1 LCAIEWGKPKGSQF
15 QVAQPKP
22 LCFPTPM
29 QEPIRTSLSRRV
41 LLGTLAFSSFAL
53 ATGVTS
59 QSALA
64 TPKAKCV
71 RVGQKI
77 VSGGFAYRCV
87 RQNGRLVWKKGK
99 AVTVAISPSAS
110 PSASATATPAP
121 LPSSSP
127 SSSPSPSVS
136 PTTTA
141 SPTPTPS
148 PSQTTRRAGYFVAKS
163 SDVILG
169 ESKLFF
175 ATDLAGRTVRHSL
188 YRSATGVSAL
198 DVICTHNG
206 CLVTPEKAELVCK
219 CHYSYFDAATG
230 ARKSGPADAPLRAF
244 QVSEVDGEIYIL
256 P

>member
-1 LCAIEWGKPKGSQF
+1 MARREG
-15 QVAQPKP
+15 
-22 LCFPTPM
+22 LCFPSLM
-29 QEPIRTSLSRRV
+29 QETTRTSLSRRV
-41 LLGTLAFSSFAL
+41 LLGTLAFSSFAM

-99 AVTVAISPSAS
+99 AVRVAISPSAS
-110 PSASATATPAP
+110 PTPTATPTTSATPSATASPA
-121 LPSSSP
+121 
-127 SSSPSPSVS
+127 V
-136 PTTTA
+136 

-163 SDVILG
+163 SDVVLG

-188 YRSATGVSAL
+188 FRSTTGVSAL
-198 DVICTHNG
+198 DVICTHAG
-206 CLVTPEKAELVCK
+206 CLVTPEKTELVCK

>member
-1 LCAIEWGKPKGSQF
+1 
-15 QVAQPKP
+15 
-22 LCFPTPM
+22 M
-29 QEPIRTSLSRRV
+29 QETTRTSLSRRV
-41 LLGTLAFSSFAL
+41 LLGTLAFSSFAM
-53 ATGVTS
+53 ATGVSS

-99 AVTVAISPSAS
+99 AVRVAISPSAS
-110 PSASATATPAP
+110 PTPTATPSTTPTTSATPTSSPTPSASPSATA
-121 LPSSSP
+121 SP
-127 SSSPSPSVS
+127 VV
-136 PTTTA
+136 T
-141 SPTPTPS
+141 PTPTPS

-163 SDVILG
+163 SDVVLG

-188 YRSATGVSAL
+188 FRSTTGVSAL

-244 QVSEVDGEIYIL
+244 QVSEVDGELYIL

>member
-1 LCAIEWGKPKGSQF
+1 MS
-15 QVAQPKP
+15 V
-22 LCFPTPM
+22 
-29 QEPIRTSLSRRV
+29 LSRRV
-41 LLGTLAFSSFAL
+41 ILGTLAFSSFAL
-53 ATGVTS
+53 ATGLTS

-87 RQNGRLVWKKGK
+87 RQNGRLVWKKGR
-99 AVTVAISPSAS
+99 AVTVAISPTPTPTTSAT
-110 PSASATATPAP
+110 PRPTPTATP
-121 LPSSSP
+121 
-127 SSSPSPSVS
+127 
-136 PTTTA
+136 TTSAT
-141 SPTPTPS
+141 PTPTPT
-148 PSQTTRRAGYFVAKS
+148 PTPTQTTRRAGYFVAKS

-230 ARKSGPADAPLRAF
+230 ARKSGPADAPLRSF

>member
-1 LCAIEWGKPKGSQF
+1 
-15 QVAQPKP
+15 
-22 LCFPTPM
+22 M
-29 QEPIRTSLSRRV
+29 QETTRTSLSRRV
-41 LLGTLAFSSFAL
+41 LLGTLAFSSFAM

-99 AVTVAISPSAS
+99 AVRVAISPSAS
-110 PSASATATPAP
+110 PTPTATPSATPTTSVTPTSSPTPSASPSATA
-121 LPSSSP
+121 SP
-127 SSSPSPSVS
+127 VV
-136 PTTTA
+136 T
-141 SPTPTPS
+141 PTPTPS

-163 SDVILG
+163 SDVVLG

-188 YRSATGVSAL
+188 FRSTTGVSAL

>member
-1 LCAIEWGKPKGSQF
+1 
-15 QVAQPKP
+15 
-22 LCFPTPM
+22 M
-29 QEPIRTSLSRRV
+29 LSRRV
-41 LLGTLAFSSFAL
+41 ILGTLAFSSFAL
-53 ATGVTS
+53 ATGLTS

-87 RQNGRLVWKKGK
+87 RQNGRLVWKKGR
-99 AVTVAISPSAS
+99 AVTVAISPT
-110 PSASATATPAP
+110 PTPTTSAT
-121 LPSSSP
+121 
-127 SSSPSPSVS
+127 
-136 PTTTA
+136 
-141 SPTPTPS
+141 PTPTPTATPTTS
-148 PSQTTRRAGYFVAKS
+148 ATPTPTPTPTQTTGRAGYFVAKS

-230 ARKSGPADAPLRAF
+230 ARKSGPADAPLRSF

>member
-1 LCAIEWGKPKGSQF
+1 
-15 QVAQPKP
+15 
-22 LCFPTPM
+22 M
-29 QEPIRTSLSRRV
+29 QETTRTSLSRRV
-41 LLGTLAFSSFAL
+41 LLGTLAFSSFAM

-99 AVTVAISPSAS
+99 AVRVAISPSAS
-110 PSASATATPAP
+110 PTPTATPTATPTTSATPSATASPA
-121 LPSSSP
+121 
-127 SSSPSPSVS
+127 V
-136 PTTTA
+136 

-163 SDVILG
+163 SDVVLG

-175 ATDLAGRTVRHSL
+175 ATDLSGRTVRHSL
-188 YRSATGVSAL
+188 FRSATGVSAL

>member
-1 LCAIEWGKPKGSQF
+1 
-15 QVAQPKP
+15 
-22 LCFPTPM
+22 M
-29 QEPIRTSLSRRV
+29 QETTRTSLSRRV
-41 LLGTLAFSSFAL
+41 LLGTLAFSSFAM

-99 AVTVAISPSAS
+99 AVRVAISPSAS
-110 PSASATATPAP
+110 PTPTATPSTTPTTSATPTSSPTQSASPSATA
-121 LPSSSP
+121 SP
-127 SSSPSPSVS
+127 VV
-136 PTTTA
+136 T
-141 SPTPTPS
+141 PTPTPS

-163 SDVILG
+163 SDVVLG

-188 YRSATGVSAL
+188 FRSTTGVSAL

>member
-1 LCAIEWGKPKGSQF
+1 MS
-15 QVAQPKP
+15 
-22 LCFPTPM
+22 M
-29 QEPIRTSLSRRV
+29 LSRRV
-41 LLGTLAFSSFAL
+41 ILGTLAFSSFAL
-53 ATGVTS
+53 ATGLTS

-87 RQNGRLVWKKGK
+87 RQNGRLVWKKGR
-99 AVTVAISPSAS
+99 AVTVAISPT
-110 PSASATATPAP
+110 PTPTTSAT
-121 LPSSSP
+121 
-127 SSSPSPSVS
+127 
-136 PTTTA
+136 
-141 SPTPTPS
+141 PTPTPTATPTTS
-148 PSQTTRRAGYFVAKS
+148 ATPTPTPTPTPTQTTRRAGYFVAKS

-230 ARKSGPADAPLRAF
+230 ARKSGPADAPLRSF

>member
-1 LCAIEWGKPKGSQF
+1 
-15 QVAQPKP
+15 
-22 LCFPTPM
+22 M
-29 QEPIRTSLSRRV
+29 
-41 LLGTLAFSSFAL
+41 

-99 AVTVAISPSAS
+99 AVRVAISPSAS
-110 PSASATATPAP
+110 PTPTATPTTSATPTSSPTPSASPSATPSATA
-121 LPSSSP
+121 SP
-127 SSSPSPSVS
+127 VV
-136 PTTTA
+136 

-163 SDVILG
+163 SDVVLG

-188 YRSATGVSAL
+188 FRSTTGVSAL
-198 DVICTHNG
+198 DVICTHAG
-206 CLVTPEKAELVCK
+206 CLVTPEKTELVCK

>member
-1 LCAIEWGKPKGSQF
+1 MARSEGLCLPS
-15 QVAQPKP
+15 
-22 LCFPTPM
+22 PM
-29 QEPIRTSLSRRV
+29 QQPTRTSLSRRV
-41 LLGTLAFSSFAL
+41 LLGTLAFSSFAM

-99 AVTVAISPSAS
+99 AVRVAISPSAS
-110 PSASATATPAP
+110 PTPSATPTTSPTPT
-121 LPSSSP
+121 SSP
-127 SSSPSPSVS
+127 TSSPSPSS
-136 PTTTA
+136 TPSA
-141 SPTPTPS
+141 TPTPS

-163 SDVILG
+163 SDVVLG

-175 ATDLAGRTVRHSL
+175 ATDLSGRTVRHSL
-188 YRSATGVSAL
+188 FRSATGVSAL

>member
-1 LCAIEWGKPKGSQF
+1 
-15 QVAQPKP
+15 
-22 LCFPTPM
+22 M
-29 QEPIRTSLSRRV
+29 QELSRNPLSRRV

-59 QSALA
+59 QSATA

-110 PSASATATPAP
+110 PT
-121 LPSSSP
+121 PSSTP
-127 SSSPSPSVS
+127 
-136 PTTTA
+136 TA
-141 SPTPTPS
+141 SPTSTPTPTPTPTASATPSPTPS
-148 PSQTTRRAGYFVAKS
+148 PSATTRRAGYFVAKS

-188 YRSATGVSAL
+188 YRSAKGVSAL

-206 CLVTPEKAELVCK
+206 CLVTPEKTELVCK

>member
-1 LCAIEWGKPKGSQF
+1 
-15 QVAQPKP
+15 
-22 LCFPTPM
+22 M
-29 QEPIRTSLSRRV
+29 LSRRV
-41 LLGTLAFSSFAL
+41 ILGTLAFSSFAL
-53 ATGVTS
+53 ATGLTS

-87 RQNGRLVWKKGK
+87 RQNGRLVWKKGR
-99 AVTVAISPSAS
+99 AVTVAISPT
-110 PSASATATPAP
+110 PTPTISAT
-121 LPSSSP
+121 
-127 SSSPSPSVS
+127 
-136 PTTTA
+136 
-141 SPTPTPS
+141 PTPTPTS
-148 PSQTTRRAGYFVAKS
+148 TPTTSATPTPTPTPTPTQTTRRAGYFVAKS

-230 ARKSGPADAPLRAF
+230 ARKSGPADAPLRSF

>member
-1 LCAIEWGKPKGSQF
+1 
-15 QVAQPKP
+15 
-22 LCFPTPM
+22 M
-29 QEPIRTSLSRRV
+29 LSRRV
-41 LLGTLAFSSFAL
+41 ILGTLAFSSFAL
-53 ATGVTS
+53 ATGLTS

-87 RQNGRLVWKKGK
+87 RQNGRLVWKKGR
-99 AVTVAISPSAS
+99 AVTVAISP
-110 PSASATATPAP
+110 T
-121 LPSSSP
+121 
-127 SSSPSPSVS
+127 
-136 PTTTA
+136 
-141 SPTPTPS
+141 PTPTPT

-230 ARKSGPADAPLRAF
+230 ARKSGPADAPLRSF

>member
-1 LCAIEWGKPKGSQF
+1 MQG
-15 QVAQPKP
+15 P
-22 LCFPTPM
+22 LQEPM
-29 QEPIRTSLSRRV
+29 QEPMQEPARKSLTRRV

-59 QSALA
+59 QSATA

-110 PSASATATPAP
+110 PT
-121 LPSSSP
+121 PSSTP
-127 SSSPSPSVS
+127 
-136 PTTTA
+136 TA
-141 SPTPTPS
+141 SPTSTPTPTPTPTASATPSPTPS
-148 PSQTTRRAGYFVAKS
+148 PSATTRRAGYFVAKS

>member
-1 LCAIEWGKPKGSQF
+1 
-15 QVAQPKP
+15 
-22 LCFPTPM
+22 M
-29 QEPIRTSLSRRV
+29 QERIRTPLSRRV

-53 ATGVTS
+53 ATGMNS
-59 QSALA
+59 RSALA

-87 RQNGRLVWKKGK
+87 RQNGRLVWRKGRP
-99 AVTVAISPSAS
+99 VTVAISPSAS
-110 PSASATATPAP
+110 PSASPTSSVASTPSATPATTSTP
-121 LPSSSP
+121 TPSTTQ
-127 SSSPSPSVS
+127 S
-136 PTTTA
+136 PTPT
-141 SPTPTPS
+141 PTPTPS

-175 ATDLAGRTVRHSL
+175 AIDLAGRTVRHSL
-188 YRSATGVSAL
+188 FRSATGVSAL
-198 DVICTHNG
+198 DVICTHAG
-206 CLVTPEKAELVCK
+206 CLVTPEKAQLVCK

>member
-1 LCAIEWGKPKGSQF
+1 
-15 QVAQPKP
+15 
-22 LCFPTPM
+22 M
-29 QEPIRTSLSRRV
+29 QETTRTSLSRRV
-41 LLGTLAFSSFAL
+41 LLGTLAFSSFAM

-99 AVTVAISPSAS
+99 AVRVAISPSAS
-110 PSASATATPAP
+110 PTPTATPSTTPTTSATPTSSPTPSASPSATA
-121 LPSSSP
+121 SP
-127 SSSPSPSVS
+127 VV
-136 PTTTA
+136 T
-141 SPTPTPS
+141 PTPTPS

-163 SDVILG
+163 SDVVLG

-188 YRSATGVSAL
+188 FRSTTGVSAL

>member
-1 LCAIEWGKPKGSQF
+1 
-15 QVAQPKP
+15 
-22 LCFPTPM
+22 M
-29 QEPIRTSLSRRV
+29 LSRRV
-41 LLGTLAFSSFAL
+41 ILGTLAFSSFAL
-53 ATGVTS
+53 ATGLTS

-87 RQNGRLVWKKGK
+87 RQNGRLVWKKGR
-99 AVTVAISPSAS
+99 AVTVAISPT
-110 PSASATATPAP
+110 PTPTTSAT
-121 LPSSSP
+121 
-127 SSSPSPSVS
+127 
-136 PTTTA
+136 
-141 SPTPTPS
+141 PTPTPTATPTTS
-148 PSQTTRRAGYFVAKS
+148 ATPTPTPTPTQTTRRAGYFVAKS

-230 ARKSGPADAPLRAF
+230 ARKSGPADAPLRSF

>member
-1 LCAIEWGKPKGSQF
+1 
-15 QVAQPKP
+15 
-22 LCFPTPM
+22 M
-29 QEPIRTSLSRRV
+29 LSRRV
-41 LLGTLAFSSFAL
+41 ILGTLAFSSFAL
-53 ATGVTS
+53 ATGLTS

-87 RQNGRLVWKKGK
+87 RQNGRLVWKKGR
-99 AVTVAISPSAS
+99 AVTVAISPT
-110 PSASATATPAP
+110 PTPTTSAT
-121 LPSSSP
+121 
-127 SSSPSPSVS
+127 
-136 PTTTA
+136 
-141 SPTPTPS
+141 PTPTPTATPTTS
-148 PSQTTRRAGYFVAKS
+148 ATPTPTPTPTPTQTTRRAGYFVAKS

-230 ARKSGPADAPLRAF
+230 ARKSGPADAPLRSF

>member
-1 LCAIEWGKPKGSQF
+1 
-15 QVAQPKP
+15 
-22 LCFPTPM
+22 M
-29 QEPIRTSLSRRV
+29 LSRRV
-41 LLGTLAFSSFAL
+41 ILGTLAFSSFAL
-53 ATGVTS
+53 ATGLTS

-87 RQNGRLVWKKGK
+87 RQNGRLVWKKGR
-99 AVTVAISPSAS
+99 AVTVAISPT
-110 PSASATATPAP
+110 PTPTTSAT
-121 LPSSSP
+121 
-127 SSSPSPSVS
+127 
-136 PTTTA
+136 
-141 SPTPTPS
+141 PTPTPTPTPTTS
-148 PSQTTRRAGYFVAKS
+148 ATPTPTPTPTPTQTTRRAGYFVAKS

-230 ARKSGPADAPLRAF
+230 ARKSGPADAPLRSF

>member
-1 LCAIEWGKPKGSQF
+1 
-15 QVAQPKP
+15 
-22 LCFPTPM
+22 M
-29 QEPIRTSLSRRV
+29 QETTRTSLSRRV
-41 LLGTLAFSSFAL
+41 LLGTLAFSSFAM

-99 AVTVAISPSAS
+99 AVRVAISPSAS
-110 PSASATATPAP
+110 PTPTATPSTTPTTSATPTSSPTPSASPSATA
-121 LPSSSP
+121 SP
-127 SSSPSPSVS
+127 VV
-136 PTTTA
+136 T
-141 SPTPTPS
+141 PTPTPS

-163 SDVILG
+163 SDVVLG

-188 YRSATGVSAL
+188 FRSTTGVSAL
-198 DVICTHNG
+198 DVICTHAG
-206 CLVTPEKAELVCK
+206 CLVTPEKTELVCK

>member
-1 LCAIEWGKPKGSQF
+1 
-15 QVAQPKP
+15 
-22 LCFPTPM
+22 M
-29 QEPIRTSLSRRV
+29 QETTRTSLSRRV
-41 LLGTLAFSSFAL
+41 LLGTLAFSSFAM

-99 AVTVAISPSAS
+99 AVRVAISPSAS
-110 PSASATATPAP
+110 PTPTATPSATPTTSVTPTSSPTPSASPSATA
-121 LPSSSP
+121 SP
-127 SSSPSPSVS
+127 VV
-136 PTTTA
+136 T
-141 SPTPTPS
+141 PTPTPS

-163 SDVILG
+163 SDVVLG

-188 YRSATGVSAL
+188 FRSTTGVSAL
-198 DVICTHNG
+198 DVICTHAG

>member
-1 LCAIEWGKPKGSQF
+1 
-15 QVAQPKP
+15 
-22 LCFPTPM
+22 M
-29 QEPIRTSLSRRV
+29 QETTRTSLSRRV
-41 LLGTLAFSSFAL
+41 LLGTLAFSSFAM

-99 AVTVAISPSAS
+99 AVRVAISPPASPTPSATPTTSSSPTSSPIPSASPSAS
-110 PSASATATPAP
+110 PSA
-121 LPSSSP
+121 
-127 SSSPSPSVS
+127 
-136 PTTTA
+136 TA
-141 SPTPTPS
+141 SPTVSTTPTPS

-188 YRSATGVSAL
+188 FRSATGVSAL
-198 DVICTHNG
+198 DVICTHAG
-206 CLVTPEKAELVCK
+206 CLVTPEKSELVCK

>member
-1 LCAIEWGKPKGSQF
+1 MS
-15 QVAQPKP
+15 
-22 LCFPTPM
+22 M
-29 QEPIRTSLSRRV
+29 LSRRV
-41 LLGTLAFSSFAL
+41 ILGTLAFSSFAL
-53 ATGVTS
+53 ATGLTS

-87 RQNGRLVWKKGK
+87 RQNGRLVWKKGR
-99 AVTVAISPSAS
+99 AVTVAISPT
-110 PSASATATPAP
+110 PTPTTSAT
-121 LPSSSP
+121 
-127 SSSPSPSVS
+127 
-136 PTTTA
+136 
-141 SPTPTPS
+141 PTPTPTPTPTTS
-148 PSQTTRRAGYFVAKS
+148 ATPTPTPTPTPTQTTRRAGYFVAKS

-230 ARKSGPADAPLRAF
+230 ARKSGPADAPLRSF

>member
-1 LCAIEWGKPKGSQF
+1 MARCDGLCLPS
-15 QVAQPKP
+15 
-22 LCFPTPM
+22 PM
-29 QEPIRTSLSRRV
+29 SMLSRRV
-41 LLGTLAFSSFAL
+41 ILGTLAFSSFAL
-53 ATGVTS
+53 ATGLTS

-87 RQNGRLVWKKGK
+87 RQNGRLVWKKGR
-99 AVTVAISPSAS
+99 AVTVAISPT
-110 PSASATATPAP
+110 PTPTISAT
-121 LPSSSP
+121 
-127 SSSPSPSVS
+127 
-136 PTTTA
+136 
-141 SPTPTPS
+141 PTPTPTS
-148 PSQTTRRAGYFVAKS
+148 TPTTSATPTPTPTPTPTQTTRRAGYFVAKS

-230 ARKSGPADAPLRAF
+230 ARKSGPADAPLRSF